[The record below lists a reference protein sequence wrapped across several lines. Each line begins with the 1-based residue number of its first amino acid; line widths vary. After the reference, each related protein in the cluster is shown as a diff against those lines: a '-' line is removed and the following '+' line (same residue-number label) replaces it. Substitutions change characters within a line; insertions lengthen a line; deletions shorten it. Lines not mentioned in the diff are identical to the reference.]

1 MSDTSNFYG
10 DYGVAEAAAIRARKQ
25 RSIANTQ
32 SAFLGQQ
39 RGARRVGEIQR
50 QYQEG
55 FQPLVSGFGRRGFG
69 GPSVTS
75 GIRTQGLEKYAQN
88 LQREL
93 GVESQ
98 NLQDELNNLSLQDA
112 QDQADLD
119 SYLAQL
125 RLQKQQNVISD
136 AMNIKQMASY

>member
-1 MSDTSNFYG
+1 MSMYG
-10 DYGVAEAAAIRARKQ
+10 DYGVAEAAAIRRRKQ
-25 RSIANTQ
+25 QSIANTQ
-32 SAFLGQQ
+32 AAFMGQQ
-39 RGARRVGEIQR
+39 RGARRVSDIQR
-50 QYQEG
+50 QYSEG
-55 FQPLVSGFGRRGFG
+55 FQPLVSSFGRRGLG

-75 GIRTQGLEKYAQN
+75 GIRTSGLEKYAQN

-112 QDQADLD
+112 SEQADLE

-125 RLQKQQNVISD
+125 RLQKQQSVISD

>member
-1 MSDTSNFYG
+1 MSDASSFYG
-10 DYGVAEAAAIRARKQ
+10 DYGVAEAAAIRRRKQ
-25 RSIANTQ
+25 QSIANQ
-32 SAFLGQQ
+32 QAAFMGQQ
-39 RGARRVGEIQR
+39 RGARRMSDIQK
-50 QYQEG
+50 QYKEG
-55 FQPLVSGFGRRGFG
+55 FQPLTSSYGRRGLG
-69 GPSVTS
+69 GAGITS
-75 GIRTQGLEKYAQN
+75 GIRTSGLEKYAQN

-112 QDQADLD
+112 SEQADLE

-125 RLQKQQNVISD
+125 RLQKQQSVIAD

>member
-1 MSDTSNFYG
+1 MSMYG
-10 DYGVAEAAAIRARKQ
+10 DYGVAEAAAIRRRKQ
-25 RSIANTQ
+25 QSIANQ
-32 SAFLGQQ
+32 QAAFMGQQ
-39 RGARRVGEIQR
+39 RGARRVSDIQR
-50 QYQEG
+50 QYSEG
-55 FQPLVSGFGRRGFG
+55 FQPLVSGFGRRGLG
-69 GPSVTS
+69 GPSVSS
-75 GIRTQGLEKYAQN
+75 GIRTSGLEKYAQN

-112 QDQADLD
+112 SEQADLE

-125 RLQKQQNVISD
+125 RLQKQQSVISD

>member
-1 MSDTSNFYG
+1 MSDASNFYG
-10 DYGVAEAAAIRARKQ
+10 DFGVAEAAAIRRRKQ
-25 RSIANTQ
+25 QSIANTQ

-39 RGARRVGEIQR
+39 RGKRRMDDIR
-50 QYQEG
+50 KQYKENL
-55 FQPLVSGFGRRGFG
+55 PSLVSGYGRRGLG
-69 GPSVTS
+69 GPNVSS
-75 GIRTQGLEKYAQN
+75 GIRTSGLEKFAQN
-88 LQREL
+88 LQRDL

-112 QDQADLD
+112 SEQADLE

-125 RLQKQQNVISD
+125 RLQKQQAVISD